1 MGDSLRRST
10 PCKHQK
16 PRTTKPNLESTANT
30 TWNLHATARGKVKG
44 KVKRKVKTN
53 AKGEK
58 HRKDEGK
65 GMANAEK
72 GKIAQ
77 ATLGRSGDEHS
88 AVCEVPPSRRLYIGN
103 ISTLTSIAE
112 LYDIFDGTKKP
123 NRLTIHCEA
132 EFKVY
137 AFASFKTLEAARS
150 GLEQIKG
157 MILDER
163 KLAVY
168 FAWDGAL
175 MKDEAEEP

>member
-1 MGDSLRRST
+1 
-10 PCKHQK
+10 
-16 PRTTKPNLESTANT
+16 
-30 TWNLHATARGKVKG
+30 LHTTARGKVKG
-44 KVKRKVKTN
+44 RVKGKVKTN

-58 HRKDEGK
+58 HRKDDGK
-65 GMANAEK
+65 GMANVEK

-88 AVCEVPPSRRLYIGN
+88 AVCKVPPSRRMANAEKGKIAQATLGRSGGEHSAVCEVPPSRRLYIGN
-103 ISTLTSIAE
+103 ISRDTSVAE

-123 NRLTIHCEA
+123 YHLTIQSFGEYTV
-132 EFKVY
+132 F
-137 AFASFKTLEAARS
+137 AFASFKTGEAACNN
-150 GLEQIKG
+150 LEQIRG
-157 MILDER
+157 MILNER

>member
-16 PRTTKPNLESTANT
+16 RSTTKP
-30 TWNLHATARGKVKG
+30 TARGKVKG
-44 KVKRKVKTN
+44 RVKGKVKTN

-58 HRKDEGK
+58 HRKDDGK
-65 GMANAEK
+65 GMANVEK

-88 AVCEVPPSRRLYIGN
+88 AVCEVPPSRRLFIGN
-103 ISTLTSIAE
+103 ISNFTSVAE

-123 NRLTIHCEA
+123 YHLTIQSFGEYTV
-132 EFKVY
+132 F
-137 AFASFKTLEAARS
+137 AFASFKTGEAACNN
-150 GLEQIKG
+150 LEQIRG
-157 MILDER
+157 MILNER

>member
-1 MGDSLRRST
+1 
-10 PCKHQK
+10 
-16 PRTTKPNLESTANT
+16 
-30 TWNLHATARGKVKG
+30 
-44 KVKRKVKTN
+44 
-53 AKGEK
+53 
-58 HRKDEGK
+58 
-65 GMANAEK
+65 MANAEK

-77 ATLGRSGDEHS
+77 ATLGRSGGEHS

-103 ISTLTSIAE
+103 ISTLTSVAE

-123 NRLTIHCEA
+123 NRLTIHCEG
-132 EFKVY
+132 ECKVF

-175 MKDEAEEP
+175 MKDEAEEPSLVGT